1 MFFIVN
7 IGLGLMSLHFST
19 LFFRHV
25 FPFQKFRILNHGAVH
40 LPAWDSFML
49 AGPGFDFG
57 PFVLFAFDSCLLIVH
72 VPLARNLVEMVSI
85 SFHLYTFLNSVFP
98 RPKSNISG
106 NRLCLLCFIQ
116 FFFSSYIF
124 FFYYWL
130 HLLLACVCLCFI
142 LIFSAQIVFVVSISV
157 GVGATHLLPIVY
169 TEPLPLFLTP
179 LFQFAILASFSALV
193 WWVCFVS

>member
-1 MFFIVN
+1 M
-7 IGLGLMSLHFST
+7 HFST

-98 RPKSNISG
+98 PPKIEYIWKSS
-106 NRLCLLCFIQ
+106 LLVMLYLV
-116 FFFSSYIF
+116 FFFIVHF

-157 GVGATHLLPIVY
+157 GVGGHPSTTHSLHRATTTFPNPFFLVCHFS
-169 TEPLPLFLTP
+169 LFFCSSLVG
-179 LFQFAILASFSALV
+179 LF
-193 WWVCFVS
+193 C

>member
-1 MFFIVN
+1 M
-7 IGLGLMSLHFST
+7 HFSK

-25 FPFQKFRILNHGAVH
+25 FPFQKFLILNHCAVH

-98 RPKSNISG
+98 PPKIEYIWKSS
-106 NRLCLLCFIQ
+106 LLVMLYLV
-116 FFFSSYIF
+116 FFSSYIF
-124 FFYYWL
+124 FSIIGSI
-130 HLLLACVCLCFI
+130 CFWP
-142 LIFSAQIVFVVSISV
+142 VFV
-157 GVGATHLLPIVY
+157 Y
-169 TEPLPLFLTP
+169 
-179 LFQFAILASFSALV
+179 ASF
-193 WWVCFVS
+193 